1 MGHRDL
7 FHAGIRNAMW
17 SIYLPL
23 LCARRFSHIP
33 SFIPHHTTLEV
44 RTNRPL
50 YKRKLGV
57 REGLDTAET
66 LACEELSSDVIRPFI
81 TTVLSREETQRAD
94 WDVGCTRNSLEQ
106 LPESP
111 WVQGAPAWGRTSS
124 LPTVKYE

>member
-1 MGHRDL
+1 
-7 FHAGIRNAMW
+7 MW

-66 LACEELSSDVIRPFI
+66 LACGELSSDVIRPFI
-81 TTVLSREETQRAD
+81 GYCFVQR
-94 WDVGCTRNSLEQ
+94 RH
-106 LPESP
+106 PESRLGC
-111 WVQGAPAWGRTSS
+111 WLYKEQSGAIAGEPLGAGHPPFLQLSMNSS
-124 LPTVKYE
+124 LPLLSGDTF